1 MATRA
6 RPRTAPAEQPAE
18 LTVLFDRDCGFCNWT
33 VRQLR
38 SLDRNRRLRY
48 VSLQSAASLPDRPD
62 LAMVAAMYPLAEAI
76 HVVRRDGTV
85 QARGRAVLAILDEL
99 PGAWLLRPWA
109 RLPGVARLA
118 DALYDPLAGHRHALG
133 RLVARSDPAACD
145 VVPDSSLPDDAARN
159 RSDAS
164 ER

>member
-38 SLDRNRRLRY
+38 GLDRNRRLRY
-48 VSLQSAASLPDRPD
+48 VSLQSAASLPDRPE
-62 LAMVAAMYPLAEAI
+62 LAMVAATYPLAEAI

-85 QARGRAVLAILDEL
+85 QARGRAVLAILDVL
-99 PGAWLLRPWA
+99 PGAWLLRPWT

-118 DALYDPLAGHRHALG
+118 DALYDPVARNRLALG
-133 RLVARSDPAACD
+133 RLVARDDPAVCD
-145 VVPDSSLPDDAARN
+145 VAPAAVPPLGVGNAGR
-159 RSDAS
+159 R
-164 ER
+164 